1 MKNRTELLSLIRS
14 LEYIK
19 ERYVYIGKDIIPLS
33 TQKKYD
39 QVLEHYNQLI
49 QTLTEELNAL
59 PIGYRYTGTYYLK
72 KPYTIPAEFEK
83 CKGSLYMREN
93 LVSWQIEKEDGKLD
107 YTYYRAVYKKPH
119 GELIKREEAKPVYP
133 TEKNNA

>member
-1 MKNRTELLSLIRS
+1 MKIRFFISHQTENPQP
-14 LEYIK
+14 
-19 ERYVYIGKDIIPLS
+19 VD
-33 TQKKYD
+33 
-39 QVLEHYNQLI
+39 
-49 QTLTEELNAL
+49 
-59 PIGYRYTGTYYLK
+59 YLK